1 MNKRLLAL
9 LVAMLMIV
17 VSVGAMAENPK
28 TSSIS
33 ISKTYN
39 SETGVIP
46 ADSLTFTATA
56 VGFVNAAGDADDVP
70 ENTPIMTGDVTFSE
84 VDGATSTENVVLDFS
99 QQSFSAVGVYTYR
112 VTESS
117 STPVQGVDYSD
128 TVEFRV
134 LVGYNEAG
142 DIVVQDVRF
151 SQLENSAKKGG
162 LTNTLKASGKDN
174 ALTIKKIIA
183 GNMGDTKDTFVVQI
197 TVTAANGRNLSG
209 LKSVKVNDEEVPVL
223 NGVFTITVGHN
234 ETYEITGI
242 PVGAQI
248 AVVETNKVGHQDLD
262 NYKASYA
269 STDDS
274 AQNAVAG
281 TAEMITIT
289 NTRDQSID
297 TGVNTDVLP
306 YVMLMAIVAAGA
318 VIFLMKRRAIH
329 E

>member
-17 VSVGAMAENPK
+17 VSVGAMAENPQ
-28 TSSIS
+28 TSIS

-70 ENTPIMTGDVTFSE
+70 ENTPVMTGDVTFSE
-84 VDGATSTENVVLDFS
+84 ADGATFTENVVLDFS
-99 QQSFSAVGVYTYR
+99 QQSFSAVGVYTYS

-134 LVGYNEAG
+134 LVGYDDAG
-142 DIVVQDVRF
+142 NIVVQNVQI
-151 SQLENSAKKGG
+151 SESENGKKKGG

-248 AVVETNKVGHQDLD
+248 AVVETNKVDHQDLD

>member
-28 TSSIS
+28 TSIS

-56 VGFVNAAGDADDVP
+56 VGFVNAAGDTDDVP
-70 ENTPIMTGDVTFSE
+70 ENTPVMTGDVTFSE
-84 VDGATSTENVVLDFS
+84 ADGATSTENVALDFS
-99 QQSFSAVGVYTYR
+99 GQSFSAVGVYTYK
-112 VTESS
+112 VTEAS

-128 TVEFRV
+128 TVEFKV

-142 DIVVQDVRF
+142 NIVVQNVQF
-151 SQLENSAKKGG
+151 SQFENGAKKGG
-162 LTNTLKASGKDN
+162 LTNTLKASDKDN

-183 GNMGDTKDTFVVQI
+183 GNMGDTQDTFVVQV
-197 TVTAANGRNLSG
+197 TVTAASGQKLSG
-209 LKSVKVNDEEVPVL
+209 LKSVEVNGEAVSVL
-223 NGVFTITVGHN
+223 NGVFTITVGHDG
-234 ETYEITGI
+234 TYEITGI

-248 AVVETNKVGHQDLD
+248 AVVETNKVGQQDLD
-262 NYKASYA
+262 NYKASYV

-274 AQNAVAG
+274 AQDAVAG
-281 TAEMITIT
+281 TAETITIT
-289 NTRDQSID
+289 NTREQVIE